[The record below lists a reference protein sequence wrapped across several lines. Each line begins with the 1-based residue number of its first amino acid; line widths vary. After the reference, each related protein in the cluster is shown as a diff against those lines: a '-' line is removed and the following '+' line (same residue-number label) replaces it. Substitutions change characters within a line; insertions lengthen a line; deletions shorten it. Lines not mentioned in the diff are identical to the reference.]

1 MIYSEFTPTVR
12 DLEMNWLIVLMCL
25 SLAGVFGCIA
35 VFEDTHGRWVA
46 AAIAAIFAV
55 ASLVIPGMGVC

>member
-1 MIYSEFTPTVR
+1 
-12 DLEMNWLIVLMCL
+12 MNWLIVLMCL